1 MARPRQPVDLLLVKG
16 KKNLTKQ
23 EIEERRAQEVKAP
36 NDKVKAPSYLP
47 KDLKREFKKIADELK
62 NIGIMTNLDVD
73 ALVRFLFAQKQYLEM
88 TEVLLETPIT
98 ALVEDDDGNKFEVAN
113 KTYSDLLINQDKLFK
128 QCRQASSDLGL
139 TISSRCKLVIPKKMM
154 GNRSQKRK
162 NGSGAAC
169 NARDYSR
176 NSH

>member
-62 NIGIMTNLDVD
+62 NIGIITNLDVD
-73 ALVRFLFAQKQYLEM
+73 ALARFLFAQKQYLEM

-139 TISSRCKLVIPKKMM
+139 TISSRCKLVIPKKDDGKPKSKEEERFGGRM
-154 GNRSQKRK
+154 
-162 NGSGAAC
+162 
-169 NARDYSR
+169 
-176 NSH
+176 